1 MSKSMKSCLY
11 PEDEVAR
18 LAVDVGLP
26 LGHELG
32 LHAVRHALLDLHLQ
46 VVLLVDELDVGTL
59 VAHLK
64 MANI

>member
-46 VVLLVDELDVGTL
+46 VVLLVDERYPVEF
-59 VAHLK
+59 
-64 MANI
+64 